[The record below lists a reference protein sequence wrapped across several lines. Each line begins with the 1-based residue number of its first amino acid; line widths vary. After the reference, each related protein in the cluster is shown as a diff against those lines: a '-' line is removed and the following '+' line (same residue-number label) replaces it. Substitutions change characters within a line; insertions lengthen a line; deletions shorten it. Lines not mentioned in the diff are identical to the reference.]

1 MNKKLKYGG
10 LFGTLCAFMLL
21 NGCTTSTETPT
32 NKIETISIASTDK
45 TTEQTTE
52 TAAQAPA
59 KKLMTA
65 EEMCES
71 VLNAIQAEDTEGLKN
86 LFCDEIK
93 NTHDLDKELAEFYNS
108 VDGKFVFFTDYHSEL
123 NYGGERKKGVYVKY
137 HICSSIRVARTD
149 TGKEYYIEFY
159 ANLVYD
165 KKPNNIGV
173 EYIIIRDNDDNEIKV
188 GEYIDGN

>member
-1 MNKKLKYGG
+1 MNKYNLSAAI
-10 LFGTLCAFMLL
+10 LVLALL
-21 NGCTTSTETPT
+21 SGCGSPEHWDNKAETTQ
-32 NKIETISIASTDK
+32 TDIK
-45 TTEQTTE
+45 ESTTEPTTE
-52 TAAQAPA
+52 NDADTPQQ
-59 KKLMTA
+59 KRMTV

-71 VLNAIQAEDTEGLKN
+71 VLNAIQNEDTERLKA

-188 GEYIDGN
+188 GEVLDN